1 MSYLAVKHSHML
13 FVAITILLFNL
24 RFWLRFARPEKPL
37 AGILKVLPHLN
48 DTLLLFTGLWL
59 MKITHLTLFGNAN
72 WLGVK
77 ILLLLAYIA
86 IGIVTLK
93 AQPRRN
99 KANMGYSLS
108 MLCLAGILYL
118 VWFRPF

>member
-37 AGILKVLPHLN
+37 AGILKVLPHFN

-59 MKITHLTLFGNAN
+59 MKITHLTPFGNAN

-93 AQPRRN
+93 APPRSN
-99 KANMGYSLS
+99 KANTGYSLS